1 MGGSLAGRLRGVGFG
16 VAGSERLTVSIF
28 GRRYRLVSPLTTR
41 EICARFKETVG
52 WPVFSDREIVGYYDR
67 DGFQLRTGG
76 RFRNSFQTIM
86 YGTFTDRGDHT
97 EIACLA
103 GPRRFVIAF
112 MAIWLLGVITIG
124 SMVTLSSF
132 GQLLQGEVGF
142 VDGLTGVLLPVAL
155 LVFGVGLFW
164 GGRVLARGEEETLL
178 QFLDETIEAEVV

>member
-1 MGGSLAGRLRGVGFG
+1 MTGF
-16 VAGSERLTVSIF
+16 AGSERFTVSIF

-67 DGFQLRTGG
+67 DGFQLRTRS

-86 YGTFTDRGDHT
+86 YGTFTDKGDHT

-103 GPRRFVIAF
+103 GPRRIVIAF
-112 MAIWLLGVITIG
+112 MLIWILGVITIG

-132 GQLLQGEVGF
+132 GQLLQGDVGF
-142 VDGLTGVLLPVAL
+142 LDGLTGVLLPVAL

>member
-1 MGGSLAGRLRGVGFG
+1 MTGF
-16 VAGSERLTVSIF
+16 ADSERFTVSIF
-28 GRRYRLVSPLTTR
+28 GRRYRLVSPLKPQ

-67 DGFQLRTGG
+67 DGFQLRTRS

-86 YGTFTDRGDHT
+86 YGTFSDKGDHT

-112 MAIWLLGVITIG
+112 MAIWILGVASIG
-124 SMVTLSSF
+124 SLIALSSTN
-132 GQLLQGEVGF
+132 GLLQGEEGF
-142 VDGLTGVLLPVAL
+142 VSGLLGILIPVGL

-164 GGRVLARGEEETLL
+164 GGRVLARGEEERLL

>member
-1 MGGSLAGRLRGVGFG
+1 VPGF
-16 VAGSERLTVSIF
+16 AGSERFAVSIF

-41 EICARFKETVG
+41 EICARFKDTVG
-52 WPVFSDREIVGYYDR
+52 WPMFSDREIVGYYDR

-86 YGTFTDRGDHT
+86 YGTFTDRVDHT
-97 EIACLA
+97 EVACLA

-124 SMVTLSSF
+124 SMVTLTSF
-132 GQLLQGEVGF
+132 GQLLQGDVGF
-142 VDGLTGVLLPVAL
+142 VDGITGVLLPVAL

-164 GGRVLARGEEETLL
+164 GGRVLARGEEEKLL